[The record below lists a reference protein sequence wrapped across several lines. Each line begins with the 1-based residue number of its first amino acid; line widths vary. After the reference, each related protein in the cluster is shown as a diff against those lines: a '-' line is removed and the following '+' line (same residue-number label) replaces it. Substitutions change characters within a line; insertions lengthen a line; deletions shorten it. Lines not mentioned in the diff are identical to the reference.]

1 VNDFLPDIWQMQM
14 RADVHGLSAAL
25 RHVDPLIRRRAAAAL
40 RALGSV
46 NAADALRAQ
55 LDIERDPDTRTAL
68 VAALAALEGD
78 SEPLLDESDTLPM
91 DAHMPGLSDVD
102 QWLEWVQ
109 TGTPAQIAEA
119 AAHLADAQ
127 ERRAV
132 EPLVVAFNNAALPG
146 HVRLSV
152 AEALLRMD
160 SAPVEVS
167 LLGALRS
174 DRWRVRRNAAAILG
188 QLAASW
194 AVKPLAALLTGD
206 DNEVVRKTAH
216 AALRRIDTA
225 DARAALNMPAAGPSA
240 PDEPSAPEAPP
251 APDLVESDSTSDS
264 RRFQWPRRTSESER
278 QMLDTTELNPVKL
291 QEARD
296 RLERQKRR
304 PED

>member
-1 VNDFLPDIWQMQM
+1 
-14 RADVHGLSAAL
+14 
-25 RHVDPLIRRRAAAAL
+25 
-40 RALGSV
+40 
-46 NAADALRAQ
+46 
-55 LDIERDPDTRTAL
+55 
-68 VAALAALEGD
+68 
-78 SEPLLDESDTLPM
+78 
-91 DAHMPGLSDVD
+91 
-102 QWLEWVQ
+102 
-109 TGTPAQIAEA
+109 
-119 AAHLADAQ
+119 
-127 ERRAV
+127 
-132 EPLVVAFNNAALPG
+132 
-146 HVRLSV
+146 
-152 AEALLRMD
+152 MD

-225 DARAALNMPAAGPSA
+225 EARAALNAPAVSPPA
-240 PDEPSAPEAPP
+240 PDEPP
-251 APDLVESDSTSDS
+251 APDLVESESASDS